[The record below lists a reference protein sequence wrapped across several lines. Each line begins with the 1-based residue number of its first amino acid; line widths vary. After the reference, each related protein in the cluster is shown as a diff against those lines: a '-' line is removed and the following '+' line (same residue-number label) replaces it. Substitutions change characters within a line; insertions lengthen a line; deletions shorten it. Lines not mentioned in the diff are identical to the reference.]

1 MNNVL
6 SPKRFGKY
14 LCYDLENA
22 WNNFGL
28 SLIVLGL
35 LPAIIFVVFQLFSLI
50 FNGHVTIND
59 DAVMPMRFLSGIIC
73 VVVGFIIFP
82 TKGYGSVT
90 KKRAGSSFLMLP
102 ASTFEKWLS
111 MMIVLCLA
119 APLCLGALYIGSD
132 TLLGLVFPNS
142 YGTPIVKMPFNEMFS
157 EVEMPVDLNINFSG
171 IAWGNWAS
179 STLFFLLGAMIF
191 KKGKVGKTILALFAL
206 SIIIS
211 TAMSVAAGA
220 FMDQDANVFLR
231 MFDEDPEIAASKL
244 INFAQISQYT
254 QVAVLMGLS
263 YLRLRSIKH

>member
-119 APLCLGALYIGSD
+119 APLCLGALYLGSD

-142 YGTPIVKMPFNEMFS
+142 YGTPIVKMPFNERFS

-254 QVAVLMGLS
+254 QVVLLMGLN

>member
-1 MNNVL
+1 MNNVF

-14 LCYDLENA
+14 FCYDLENA

-50 FNGHVTIND
+50 FNGHFTVSD
-59 DAVMPMRFLSGIIC
+59 DAIMPMRFLSGIVC
-73 VVVGFIIFP
+73 VIVGFIVFP
-82 TKGYGSVT
+82 TKGYGSIT

-111 MMIVLCLA
+111 MMLVLCLV
-119 APLCLGALYIGSD
+119 APLCLSALYVGSD
-132 TLLGLVFPNS
+132 ALMGLIFPNS
-142 YGTPIVKMPFNEMFS
+142 FGTPIVKIPFNEIIS
-157 EVEMPVDLNINFSG
+157 EIDLPADMHIGYTG

-179 STLFFLLGAMIF
+179 SVLFFLLGAIIF

-211 TAMSVAAGA
+211 TGLSLVAGA
-220 FMDQDANVFLR
+220 FMDLESNVFLR
-231 MFDEDPEIAASKL
+231 MFDEDPEIAVRK
-244 INFAQISQYT
+244 IVNFGQISQYV
-254 QVAVLMGLS
+254 QVVILMGLS